1 MIQDHS
7 NFEHIQI
14 NWPFN
19 LIWLVMNLRFDQSER
34 LLDILAALNRLSKV
48 TEELL
53 STTLLKTS
61 GQSTKCDWLLFC
73 AKLIF
78 LEQLFFELVLGAL
91 LCHLTSFIVLPV
103 HI

>member
-53 STTLLKTS
+53 STTLLKTIC
-61 GQSTKCDWLLFC
+61 QSTKCDWLLFC
-73 AKLIF
+73 AKRIF
-78 LEQLFFELVLGAL
+78 LKQLFFELVLGAL